1 MRKLFEIRLGGGQ
14 IKEGLLPVE
23 ALRLIRD
30 LLGAMAEEGGDPKA
44 WRRANPHIE
53 ILGAGSTR
61 GAVHTAEYQ
70 ELVVPA
76 ALFVNKAGAKNL
88 GRKGLEFVERRFR
101 SDQLWEYL
109 EITVCNGQRTRVRLD
124 TEYREAV
131 EEERAPI
138 RSIDDLYARVIRVG
152 GENPVTAKLEIG
164 KQSGTYKV
172 ASLELG
178 KKLAARLYETVKIRA
193 EVGWDPKTLDIVELE
208 VKDLDENWLDE
219 HLWELMKAHD
229 GRLPIELAVKS
240 AEAIREERRKEREQ
254 L

>member
-1 MRKLFEIRLGGGQ
+1 MKKLFEIRLGGGQ
-14 IKEGLLPVE
+14 VKEGLLPVE
-23 ALRLIRD
+23 ALRLIKD
-30 LLGAMAEEGGDPKA
+30 LLGAMAEEGGDPRA

-53 ILGAGSTR
+53 ILGEGSTH

-70 ELVVPA
+70 ELVAPA

-88 GRKGLEFVERRFR
+88 GRKGLDFVEKRFR

-109 EITVCNGQRTRVRLD
+109 EITVCNGHRSKVRLD

-131 EEERAPI
+131 EEERAPV
-138 RSIDDLYARVIRVG
+138 RSIDELYARVIRVG

-164 KQSGTYKV
+164 KQSGTYRV
-172 ASLELG
+172 SNPELG

-193 EVGWDPKTLDIVELE
+193 EVGWDPRTLDILDLKV
-208 VKDLDENWLDE
+208 VDLDENWVDE

-229 GRLPIELAVKS
+229 GRLPIDLAVES
-240 AEAIREERRKEREQ
+240 TAAIQAERREEKE
-254 L
+254 